1 MTTTILTI
9 TGMRSPYCASAVY
22 TALGMVEGVETARV
36 VIGEAV
42 LDHDER
48 TTMAALEAAVAMV
61 GYTVVASREL

>member
-1 MTTTILTI
+1 MTTILTI

-22 TALGMVEGVETARV
+22 TALGTVPGVESARV

-48 TTMAALEAAVAMV
+48 ATLAALEAAVAMV
-61 GYTVVASREL
+61 GYTVIAAREL